1 MTKPETAS
9 TINGSAAADYDAV
22 VIGGGPAGL
31 TAALYLGRA
40 RRRALV
46 ADTGKPRNAK
56 AGAAHGVFTRDGTPP
71 GELLAEARRQLR
83 TYPSIELRHI
93 AAESA
98 TIVDGGFAVGLEG
111 DETVRARRIILAC
124 GVRDELPPIRGL
136 AEHWGT
142 RVFHCSYCHG
152 FEERDRPLAVFARGE
167 TALKS
172 VASLLQLSKDVILF
186 TDGPGDLTTV
196 DRKRIEDRARII
208 ESRILKVTGET
219 DALAIHLENN
229 SVVARSALLIATT
242 RHLASKLPSQ
252 LGCRLNSPSSITVDA
267 NWQTS
272 VPGVYAAGD
281 IATSSSFVAMAAA
294 SGAEAAMRLDG
305 ALSRE
310 DLGIS

>member
-1 MTKPETAS
+1 MSIVLAIPV
-9 TINGSAAADYDAV
+9 SAAADYDAV

-31 TAALYLGRA
+31 SAALYLGRA
-40 RRRALV
+40 RRRVLV
-46 ADTGKPRNAK
+46 VDAGKPRNAK
-56 AGAAHGVFTRDGTPP
+56 AGASHGVFTRDGTPP

-83 TYPSIELRHI
+83 TYPGVELRHI

-98 TIVDGGFAVGLEG
+98 TIVDGGFAVRLEG
-111 DETVRARRIILAC
+111 NETIHARRLILAF
-124 GVRDELPPIRGL
+124 GVRDELPPIKGL

-152 FEERDRPLAVFARGE
+152 FEERDRPLAVLAHGE

-186 TDGPGDLTTV
+186 TNGPGDLATV
-196 DRKRIEDRARII
+196 DRQRIEQLGARIV
-208 ESRILKVTGET
+208 EGGILEVSGDS
-219 DALAIHLENN
+219 DALVIHLEDK
-229 SVVARSALLIATT
+229 SVVVRSALLIPTT
-242 RHLASKLPSQ
+242 RHLASEFFSQ
-252 LGCRLNSPSSITVDA
+252 LECRLNSPGSVAVDA

-281 IATSSSFVAMAAA
+281 IATTSSFVAMAAA

-305 ALSRE
+305 ALIRE
-310 DLGIS
+310 DMRD